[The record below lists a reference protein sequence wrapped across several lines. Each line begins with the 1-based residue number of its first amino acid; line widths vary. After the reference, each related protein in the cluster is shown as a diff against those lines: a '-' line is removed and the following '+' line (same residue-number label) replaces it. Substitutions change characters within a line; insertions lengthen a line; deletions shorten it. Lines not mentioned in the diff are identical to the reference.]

1 MDRLKIVAIII
12 EAIEEAWQG
21 EDDINKLLEPNLED
35 LADWIAYVIEGE
47 YIAEADKDVPDW
59 T

>member
-1 MDRLKIVAIII
+1 MDRLKIIAIII

-21 EDDINKLLEPNLED
+21 EDDINKLLEPNLEE

-47 YIAEADKDVPDW
+47 YIAADEDDPDY
-59 T
+59 

>member
-1 MDRLKIVAIII
+1 MDRLKIIAIII

-47 YIAEADKDVPDW
+47 YLNEEEAEEPRY
-59 T
+59 